1 MSVPLIFF
9 DYLSYHAH
17 RGKEPFDTHAWMLK
31 TLLRPSEEKFPPF
44 FLYVIAASFPK
55 MIRRTTKRLSATYMA
70 SLLEQKTFAFIE
82 TAQKS
87 GNSQSDPE
95 RDQPFVRAMSG
106 FVSVARTKIPN
117 LERAAKQQQP
127 AVEIYNKDTYM
138 EFHFLLCEI
147 LTSFCASLMEL
158 QSVKKDVA
166 VKFDLKKSLT
176 ALKKVMIFGTYLKI
190 MVRSSAIETHLQ
202 SIAHLLVVDARK
214 LWTPSEA
221 GAEEDT
227 DIADFQCL
235 KPYSM
240 RKGKPLLPWQSYRD
254 WLQLM
259 VHYFD
264 SATILDSFI
273 KELGSSFTPD
283 TFSITILTP
292 PGPSPDKEMLSWT
305 KLLKTEYFAQT
316 PPGEMSGKGFIK
328 VLGDICKTYAP
339 MRNPIKLLA
348 SRAAKGLQSD
358 ASACVS
364 EIRTSAERMVDKY
377 TLPDQHKI
385 IAKIIELTEKRD
397 MESIVEGLNIL
408 LKSASFYMDLQQG
421 SLYQGKGFKGRHH
434 CEAYL
439 ASLLAVLVDQS
450 GTYVADFE
458 KRLGTLFGQE
468 EVNQVLELLKQLEA
482 SGFLCIA

>member
-1 MSVPLIFF
+1 MNFL
-9 DYLSYHAH
+9 DYLSYLAH
-17 RGKEPFDTHAWMLK
+17 RGKESFDTHAWMLR
-31 TLLRPSEEKFPPF
+31 TLLQPSTDRFSPF
-44 FLYVIAASFPK
+44 LLYVIAVSFPK
-55 MIRRTTKRLSATYMA
+55 MIRRTKKHLSTTYMD
-70 SLLEQKTFAFIE
+70 SLLKLKSFAFIE
-82 TAQKS
+82 KAQKS
-87 GNSQSDPE
+87 GNSNTDQD
-95 RDQPFVRAMSG
+95 RDQSFIHSMPRL
-106 FVSVARTKIPN
+106 VALAQTKIPN
-117 LERAAKQQQP
+117 LECAAKQQQP
-127 AVEIYNKDTYM
+127 VAIYNKNTYM
-138 EFHFLLCEI
+138 EFHLLLCEL
-147 LTSFCASLMEL
+147 LTGFCASLIGL
-158 QSVKKDVA
+158 QTIRDRTLKDGI
-166 VKFDLKKSLT
+166 FDLVAISK
-176 ALKKVMIFGTYLKI
+176 ALKKVVIFGTFLRI

-202 SIAHLLVVDARK
+202 SIEHLLVVDARK